1 MSAAIGLSPS
11 EEIRSKLNHPV
22 LDCDGHYIEFM
33 PYYMDFVE
41 EVGGLSM
48 VETFRQNRIG
58 EIRLNPSAWHNMSRE
73 QRQHRPHGVQPAQP
87 LTPCGAGASG
97 ACLGVHGDGK
107 AHRAEVKKDAMKQI
121 FTFDAWEA
129 GRLLSYLFIHFGGL
143 TSTPDSQRLGRLP
156 CSKSLHLR
164 LGRHVS

>member
-58 EIRLNPSAWHNMSRE
+58 EIRLNPSVWHNMSR
-73 QRQHRPHGVQPAQP
+73 HV
-87 LTPCGAGASG
+87 
-97 ACLGVHGDGK
+97 
-107 AHRAEVKKDAMKQI
+107 M
-121 FTFDAWEA
+121 
-129 GRLLSYLFIHFGGL
+129 
-143 TSTPDSQRLGRLP
+143 PD
-156 CSKSLHLR
+156 
-164 LGRHVS
+164 